1 MYIYIHIYIFVYT
14 WIHIYVYMCV
24 YIYVCVYK
32 YLYPYTYIYSICVCT
47 NTHIHTRIYTVPV
60 LVVKAH
66 TDHITQVVYIKEID
80 RIVSTS
86 LDTLVC
92 LLDPVTKQCSYFHGH
107 IKSVQCVCFVTAYKY
122 IATSGQVC
130 GCGRECVTER
140 VCIYVSMCLSVTF
153 SKVSSLLTYHMKE
166 LWSWLLR
173 HFILPGSRNP
183 ALESTYT

>member
-1 MYIYIHIYIFVYT
+1 
-14 WIHIYVYMCV
+14 MCV

-32 YLYPYTYIYSICVCT
+32 YLYPYMYIYSICVCT

-166 LWSWLLR
+166 L
-173 HFILPGSRNP
+173 
-183 ALESTYT
+183 